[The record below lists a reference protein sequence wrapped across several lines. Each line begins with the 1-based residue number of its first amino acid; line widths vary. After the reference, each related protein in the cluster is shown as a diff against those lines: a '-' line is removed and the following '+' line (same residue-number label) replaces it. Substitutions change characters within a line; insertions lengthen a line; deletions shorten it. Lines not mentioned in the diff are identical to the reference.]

1 MWEKAMRKNRLKIS
15 RVGII
20 VIGLITACFLFTSTG
35 RADDHRKVKGWFERE
50 GHHRPSLSGRDDDGN
65 ETAGQIAAWLL
76 VAANLPVCLSVL
88 IKWSNK
94 VVPMGNGLKD
104 ALTRFNRLQKKHLMR
119 LHYLINPLAL
129 GIALWHWLSSRCRS
143 TAMPE
148 WGLVVMVALIALG
161 LIVKYKL
168 CPKPLRK
175 SVYRLHTQP
184 LLFIAMVMVLTIG
197 HLIVD

>member
-1 MWEKAMRKNRLKIS
+1 M
-15 RVGII
+15 
-20 VIGLITACFLFTSTG
+20 IGLISVCLLFTETG

-50 GHHRPSLSGRDDDGN
+50 GHHRPSPFSRDDEGN
-65 ETAGQIAAWLL
+65 ETAGQMAAWLL
-76 VAANLPVCLSVL
+76 AAANLPVVLSVI
-88 IKWSNK
+88 IKWTNK
-94 VVPMGNGLKD
+94 VVPIGNGSKD
-104 ALTRFNRLQKKHLMR
+104 VLARFNRFQKKHLMR
-119 LHYLINPLAL
+119 MHYLINPLVL

-143 TAMPE
+143 TALPE
-148 WGLVVMVALIALG
+148 WGLVVMAALIVLG
-161 LIVKYKL
+161 LIMKYKL